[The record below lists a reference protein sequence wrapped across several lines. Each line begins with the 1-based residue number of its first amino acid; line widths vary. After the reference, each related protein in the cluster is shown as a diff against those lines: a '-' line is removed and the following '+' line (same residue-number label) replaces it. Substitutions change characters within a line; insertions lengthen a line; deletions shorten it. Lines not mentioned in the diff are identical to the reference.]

1 MNTINLFLTF
11 SILGNIFER
20 VVMYFIDKTYV
31 SGFMNTIF
39 TPIYGIAIILILF
52 IDKKINIKNKVIK
65 LLTEFIIFS
74 IILSIIEG
82 LGGML
87 IELIFNKVYWNYD
100 SYKFNI
106 GKYMSLETSL
116 IWGIISLITLYLIYP
131 LYKKVED
138 KIPKLLTISLSI
150 IFIINLIYII
160 IVK

>member
-1 MNTINLFLTF
+1 MNTINLFLIF

-52 IDKKINIKNKVIK
+52 IDKKNNIKNKVIK

-74 IILSIIEG
+74 ILLSIIEG
-82 LGGML
+82 LGGIL
-87 IELIFNKVYWNYD
+87 IELIFNKIYWNYD

-131 LYKKVED
+131 LYKKIED

>member
-1 MNTINLFLTF
+1 MNTINLFLIF

-82 LGGML
+82 LGGIL
-87 IELIFNKVYWNYD
+87 IELMFNKIYWNYD

-131 LYKKVED
+131 LYKKIED

>member
-82 LGGML
+82 LGGIL
-87 IELIFNKVYWNYD
+87 IELIFNKIYWNYD

-131 LYKKVED
+131 LYKKIED

>member
-39 TPIYGIAIILILF
+39 TPIYGIAIILIIF
-52 IDKKINIKNKVIK
+52 IHNKINIKNKVIK

-82 LGGML
+82 LGGIL
-87 IELIFNKVYWNYD
+87 IELIFNKIYWNYD

-131 LYKKVED
+131 LYKKIED

>member
-1 MNTINLFLTF
+1 MTTINLFLIF

-20 VVMYFIDKTYV
+20 IVMYFIDKTYV

-39 TPIYGIAIILILF
+39 TPIYGIAIILIIF
-52 IDKKINIKNKVIK
+52 IHNKINIQNKVIK

-82 LGGML
+82 IGGIL
-87 IELIFNKVYWNYD
+87 IELIFNKIYWNYD

-106 GKYMSLETSL
+106 GKYMSLETAL

-131 LYKKVED
+131 LYKKIEN

-150 IFIINLIYII
+150 FFIINLIYII

>member
-1 MNTINLFLTF
+1 MNTINLFLIF

-74 IILSIIEG
+74 ILLSIIEG
-82 LGGML
+82 LGGIL
-87 IELIFNKVYWNYD
+87 IELIFNKTYWNYD

-131 LYKKVED
+131 LYKKIED

>member
-74 IILSIIEG
+74 ILLSIIEG
-82 LGGML
+82 LGGIL
-87 IELIFNKVYWNYD
+87 IELIFNKIYWNYD

-131 LYKKVED
+131 LYKKIED

>member
-82 LGGML
+82 LGGIL
-87 IELIFNKVYWNYD
+87 IELMFNKIYWNYD

-131 LYKKVED
+131 LYKKIED

>member
-1 MNTINLFLTF
+1 MNTINLFLIF

-82 LGGML
+82 LGGIL
-87 IELIFNKVYWNYD
+87 IELIFNKIYWNYD

-131 LYKKVED
+131 LYKKIED

>member
-82 LGGML
+82 LGGIL
-87 IELIFNKVYWNYD
+87 IELIFNKIYWNYD

-131 LYKKVED
+131 LYKKIED
-138 KIPKLLTISLSI
+138 KIPKLLTISISI

>member
-82 LGGML
+82 LGGIL
-87 IELIFNKVYWNYD
+87 IELIFNKTYWNYD

-131 LYKKVED
+131 LYKKIED

>member
-82 LGGML
+82 LGGIL
-87 IELIFNKVYWNYD
+87 IELIFNKIYWNYD

>member
-1 MNTINLFLTF
+1 MNTINLFLIF

-65 LLTEFIIFS
+65 LLTEFVIFS

-82 LGGML
+82 LGGIL
-87 IELIFNKVYWNYD
+87 IELIFNKTYWNYD

-131 LYKKVED
+131 LYKKIED

>member
-74 IILSIIEG
+74 ILLSIIEG
-82 LGGML
+82 LGGIL
-87 IELIFNKVYWNYD
+87 IELIFNKIYWNYD

-106 GKYMSLETSL
+106 GKYMSLEISL

-131 LYKKVED
+131 LYKKIED
-138 KIPKLLTISLSI
+138 KIPKILTISISI

>member
-82 LGGML
+82 LGGIL
-87 IELIFNKVYWNYD
+87 IELIFNKIYWNYD

-131 LYKKVED
+131 LYKKIED
-138 KIPKLLTISLSI
+138 KISKLLTISISI

>member
-1 MNTINLFLTF
+1 MNTINLFLIF

-82 LGGML
+82 LGGIL
-87 IELIFNKVYWNYD
+87 IELIFNKTYWNYD

-131 LYKKVED
+131 LYKKIED

>member
-1 MNTINLFLTF
+1 M
-11 SILGNIFER
+11 
-20 VVMYFIDKTYV
+20 
-31 SGFMNTIF
+31 
-39 TPIYGIAIILILF
+39 
-52 IDKKINIKNKVIK
+52 
-65 LLTEFIIFS
+65 
-74 IILSIIEG
+74 
-82 LGGML
+82 
-87 IELIFNKVYWNYD
+87 FNKIYWNYD

-131 LYKKVED
+131 LYKKIED